1 MPCATTQPLTR
12 INERT
17 ESAVP
22 ARTQPGRAHLLG
34 PTPPTAGESNW
45 IPTPEGRRFEALFRF
60 YGPT

>member
-1 MPCATTQPLTR
+1 M
-12 INERT
+12 NERT